1 MSTKYNNKLSIT
13 TKNSEKNKLKKQI
26 QLKYAKHLTK
36 QNTPNIENLNIVKKL
51 SLQNKTPVKI
61 NEKIFI
67 ENQEK
72 GTETLTSE
80 QLFPYSES
88 EEKINLNFKKEKK
101 EISLHKSNLN
111 ENFVSEN
118 GKTRSETI
126 NKMYRDI
133 VKFSDFNN
141 LIVTNSK
148 SS

>member
-13 TKNSEKNKLKKQI
+13 TKNSEKNKLKKQV

-36 QNTPNIENLNIVKKL
+36 QNTLNIENLNIVKKL

-80 QLFPYSES
+80 
-88 EEKINLNFKKEKK
+88 
-101 EISLHKSNLN
+101 
-111 ENFVSEN
+111 
-118 GKTRSETI
+118 
-126 NKMYRDI
+126 
-133 VKFSDFNN
+133 
-141 LIVTNSK
+141 
-148 SS
+148 